1 MPSLLP
7 LLQMFVKYNSVLR
20 GLRSASPFLKNAM
33 VTLCCPKATADAFAA
48 GAITFD
54 EAKKSLNKYCTTL
67 HAINSS
73 IIKLGK
79 LTVATKVYRGVSG
92 MKLPDTFWTANEFGV
107 KGGVENGFMSTTLD
121 RGVAMGYAKGD
132 GSRPGIVIEASQGM
146 VNRGAQISW
155 LSQYPHEEEILFG
168 PLTGLE
174 VLATRIE
181 GSLVVVQCGFS
192 VNLASLTLEQVL
204 NKRHKLVREMAGGI
218 VLDVRS
224 ELAGVAGVAE
234 EEEDRV
240 NKTEEEQ
247 DQQAT
252 QIATSIRLTVVSKNE

>member
-1 MPSLLP
+1 
-7 LLQMFVKYNSVLR
+7 MFVKYNSVLR
-20 GLRSASPFLKNAM
+20 GVESTVPFLRNTM
-33 VTLCCPKATADAFAA
+33 VSLCCPKTTADAYMGMAKMFEQPTD
-48 GAITFD
+48 GTITFD

-67 HAINSS
+67 NGINSA
-73 IIKLGK
+73 IIKLRK

-92 MKLPDTFWTANEFGV
+92 MKLPDAFWTANAFGV

-132 GSRPGIVIEASQGM
+132 GSRPGIVIEAKQGM
-146 VNRGAQISW
+146 VNRGADVSW

-174 VLATRIE
+174 VLSTRVE
-181 GSLVVVQCGFS
+181 GSLVVVECGFS
-192 VNLASLTLEQVL
+192 VNLAALTLEQVL

-224 ELAGVAGVAE
+224 ELAGTGMEAKHCLLYTSPSPR
-234 EEEDRV
+234 DR
-240 NKTEEEQ
+240 TRSRMPSS
-247 DQQAT
+247 A
-252 QIATSIRLTVVSKNE
+252 